1 MNDLNG
7 SVTAYLMTKGVYEF
21 TLGGY
26 PSKDNNNITY
36 NVFYGVT
43 QKIGKG
49 SFKYDVTGD
58 VINEQPPK
66 KWTKKS
72 RINRKGRSQKFT
84 CGS

>member
-1 MNDLNG
+1 MND

-43 QKIGKG
+43 QKIGK
-49 SFKYDVTGD
+49 K
-58 VINEQPPK
+58 
-66 KWTKKS
+66 
-72 RINRKGRSQKFT
+72 
-84 CGS
+84 